1 MTRTLQRSNLTVE
14 YDGIIREQLQ
24 NNVVEIAPVEVV
36 GKEFYIPHKAVIRE
50 TAETTK
56 MRIVYDAS
64 ARATPESP
72 SLNECLYPGPP
83 LQNKLWDI
91 LVRQRAYPI
100 AVTADIQKA
109 FLQIRIRECER
120 DALRF
125 HWRKSEHGKLETLRF
140 TRALFSL
147 APSPFLLGGVIEAH
161 LDAWEEWEPEIVA
174 ELRRSLYV
182 DDLLTGG
189 RNTSQAQQR
198 KDKAVQIFSDAT
210 FQLHKWHSNVK
221 QLEEDTNLTVSPEEQ
236 SFAKQQLNVKPSESK
251 MLGLKWDKE
260 QDTLAVVIP
269 EEETQPTKRGILEKM
284 AKIYD
289 PLGLIAPL
297 TLTAK
302 QIYRELCEAKVQ
314 WDTKIN
320 GELLHRWKK
329 WEQQLPREQQVPR
342 SIASYQEA
350 LQEVE
355 LHSFGDASER
365 GVGAAV
371 YAVVRQSSG
380 NTQRLVVTK
389 SRLAKQGLTIPRL
402 ELIAAHMATNL
413 LVNVRNALDNVPS
426 PKMFGWLDSTVALH
440 WIKGNGQYKQ
450 FVAIQVAKIQLHNE
464 VEWRYVPTD
473 ENPADLASRGAP
485 VHSALWQRG
494 PEWLQDNS
502 KWPINP
508 VTRSSPAS
516 EVEAKVIREVLNLAQ
531 TKSEP
536 DEFDELLERTSLRR
550 TLRVGAWLKRFIHNC
565 KHKDKKLGPLLTEEI
580 EDVRGWWIK

>member
-1 MTRTLQRSNLTVE
+1 M
-14 YDGIIREQLQ
+14 
-24 NNVVEIAPVEVV
+24 
-36 GKEFYIPHKAVIRE
+36 
-50 TAETTK
+50 
-56 MRIVYDAS
+56 
-64 ARATPESP
+64 
-72 SLNECLYPGPP
+72 
-83 LQNKLWDI
+83 
-91 LVRQRAYPI
+91 
-100 AVTADIQKA
+100 
-109 FLQIRIRECER
+109 
-120 DALRF
+120 
-125 HWRKSEHGKLETLRF
+125 
-140 TRALFSL
+140 
-147 APSPFLLGGVIEAH
+147 
-161 LDAWEEWEPEIVA
+161 VA

-269 EEETQPTKRGILEKM
+269 EEETQPTKRGILGKM

-289 PLGLIAPL
+289 PLGLIALL

-302 QIYRELCEAKVQ
+302 QIYRKLCEAKVQ

-371 YAVVRQSSG
+371 CAVVRQPSG
-380 NTQRLVVTK
+380 NTQRLVVAK

-440 WIKGNGQYKQ
+440 SR
-450 FVAIQVAKIQLHNE
+450 E
-464 VEWRYVPTD
+464 M
-473 ENPADLASRGAP
+473 ASI
-485 VHSALWQRG
+485 
-494 PEWLQDNS
+494 NS
-502 KWPINP
+502 LSRIELPKYNYTMRLSGGTCPLMK
-508 VTRSSPAS
+508 TQ
-516 EVEAKVIREVLNLAQ
+516 Q
-531 TKSEP
+531 T
-536 DEFDELLERTSLRR
+536 
-550 TLRVGAWLKRFIHNC
+550 
-565 KHKDKKLGPLLTEEI
+565 
-580 EDVRGWWIK
+580 

>member
-1 MTRTLQRSNLTVE
+1 MLLTQTSQSDYEELCRLDVLGLADTPEHDQSMVHAEFKEQLQRSPEGWYETGLPWRGNHPELPTNKQGSIRRLSSLTRKLQRINLTDE
-14 YDGIIREQLQ
+14 YDAIIREQLQ
-24 NNVVEIAPVEVV
+24 NNVVEVAPEEIM

-125 HWRKSEHGKLETLRF
+125 HWRKSEHGKLELLRF
-140 TRALFSL
+140 TRALFGL

-161 LDAWEEWEPEIVA
+161 LDAWEEREPEIVA
-174 ELRRSLYV
+174 EHRRSLYV

-189 RNTSQAQQR
+189 QTTSHAQQR
-198 KDKAVQIFSDAT
+198 KEKAVQIFSDAT

-221 QLEEDTNLTVSPEEQ
+221 QLEEDTNLIVASEEQ
-236 SFAKQQLNVKPSESK
+236 SFAKQQLNVKPTESK

-269 EEETQPTKRGILEKM
+269 EEETQPTKRGILGKM

-302 QIYRELCEAKVQ
+302 QIYRELCETKAP
-314 WDTKIN
+314 WDAKIN
-320 GELLHRWKK
+320 GALLQRWKK
-329 WEQQLPREQQVPR
+329 WEEQLPREQQVPR
-342 SIASYQEA
+342 PIASYQEEIQA
-350 LQEVE
+350 VE
-355 LHSFGDASER
+355 LHSFGDASEQ

-371 YAVVRQSSG
+371 YAVVRQPSG
-380 NTQRLVVTK
+380 NTQRLVVAK

-413 LVNVRNALDNVPS
+413 LINVRNALDNLPS
-426 PKMFGWLDSTVALH
+426 PKVFGWLDSTVALH

-450 FVAIQVAKIQLHNE
+450 FVANRVAKIQLYKE
-464 VEWRYVPTD
+464 IEWRYVPTD
-473 ENPADLASRGAP
+473 ENPADLASRGAL
-485 VHSALWQRG
+485 VHSVLWQQG
-494 PEWLQDNS
+494 PAWLQDKS
-502 KWPINP
+502 EWPINP
-508 VTRSSPAS
+508 VT
-516 EVEAKVIREVLNLAQ
+516 
-531 TKSEP
+531 
-536 DEFDELLERTSLRR
+536 
-550 TLRVGAWLKRFIHNC
+550 
-565 KHKDKKLGPLLTEEI
+565 
-580 EDVRGWWIK
+580 